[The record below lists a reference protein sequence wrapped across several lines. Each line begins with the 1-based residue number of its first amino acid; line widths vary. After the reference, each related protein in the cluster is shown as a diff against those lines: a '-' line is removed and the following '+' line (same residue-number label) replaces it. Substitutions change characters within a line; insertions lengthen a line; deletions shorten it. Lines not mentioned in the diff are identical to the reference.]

1 MRMSHYMRKLGVFR
15 QIISHTTIY
24 DVMLHPINAS
34 INLLGCGAFVQNLNP
49 VIRTNTYLPP
59 SFGRST
65 DLPMMRYDLPFTNPK
80 CSLQLGRAKNCL
92 TFPSTSSSVPTGQK
106 RRQFYRDIPNVS
118 RSSREL

>member
-1 MRMSHYMRKLGVFR
+1 
-15 QIISHTTIY
+15 
-24 DVMLHPINAS
+24 MLHPINAS

-92 TFPSTSSSVPTGQK
+92 TFPSTSSSVPK
-106 RRQFYRDIPNVS
+106 DRRGDSFTETSQMSAAVPESYKIM
-118 RSSREL
+118 